1 MILRKWRS
9 VITTTTDYSIFMLDC
24 KIKIDVLE
32 GEFMKG
38 KVYQAI
44 LCLCL
49 NLEKMIERV
58 EGR

>member
-1 MILRKWRS
+1 
-9 VITTTTDYSIFMLDC
+9 MLDC